1 MLSIIKRIFAGK
13 PAFDRIDTLR
23 TRMRKQ
29 RAQLS
34 PQHIEAASAQAC
46 RKLVDLPEFAQ
57 ARCIAAYMPIGG
69 EIRPNAAITAAW
81 QLQKRVYMPVLSK
94 SNTLLFAPYYPH
106 SVLRTNRYRIPEPEI
121 NADNPAV
128 ALADIDIDIIIVPL
142 VAFDDRCQRIGMG
155 AGYYDRTLAA
165 GRPQHP
171 IRIGLAYEFQHIPYV
186 QSQAWDIPMDKIIT
200 EQEIYL
206 PRSQ

>member
-1 MLSIIKRIFAGK
+1 MLSIIKRILARTH
-13 PAFDRIDTLR
+13 AFNRIDTLR
-23 TRMRKQ
+23 TRVRKQ

-34 PQHIEAASAQAC
+34 PQLIEAASAQAC
-46 RKLVDLPEFAQ
+46 RRLLDLPEFAQ
-57 ARCIAAYMPIGG
+57 ARCIAAYMPVSG
-69 EIRPNAAITAAW
+69 EIRPDAAVTAAW
-81 QLQKRVYMPVLSK
+81 QLQKRVCMPVLSE
-94 SNTLLFAPYYPH
+94 SNTLLFAPYHPH
-106 SVLRTNRYRIPEPEI
+106 SVLRANRYRIPEPEI
-121 NADNPAV
+121 NANNPAV
-128 ALADIDIDIIIVPL
+128 ALTDIDIIIVPL

-165 GRPQHP
+165 GRPQQP